1 MRSGAPA
8 TCVGRSTP
16 SARARLRRVR
26 RAGGVALGSAGG
38 CSTSPRCP
46 ARPCSYGLDTAAAAS
61 TAAGRGLALSLELD
75 PRPWKLA
82 CSWKL
87 MLRPRGMLWESESSP
102 HQRPS
107 PHTHLRHAFC
117 DRAKEVSIVRNSP
130 ATSTPVDALKHAS
143 NPRASVKNRLHVSLE
158 ILAAHTVRA
167 ERVGR
172 RETANLSTLTGHP
185 CTVPRAAI
193 PDRRRQNER
202 RDEAASDHGSDDR
215 HHHCVHASYR
225 ASAPPLS

>member
-8 TCVGRSTP
+8 TCVCRSTP

-102 HQRPS
+102 HQVRPS
-107 PHTHLRHAFC
+107 PHTHLRHATC
-117 DRAKEVSIVRNSP
+117 VKAREVTSLLARYPSP
-130 ATSTPVDALKHAS
+130 ATFTPRSKHAS
-143 NPRASVKNRLHVSLE
+143 ASGDSGIEDAK
-158 ILAAHTVRA
+158 
-167 ERVGR
+167 
-172 RETANLSTLTGHP
+172 
-185 CTVPRAAI
+185 
-193 PDRRRQNER
+193 
-202 RDEAASDHGSDDR
+202 RDEAASDHGSDDDR
-215 HHHCVHASYR
+215 TCFLCVHASYR